1 MCSLKFAG
9 WNPQTRGHR
18 ASVLKSPCYKVMPL
32 GPAARHLLTV
42 QAASAHVY
50 LECIC
55 ICFQKDG
62 DPPVLCSDLQ
72 SNKTLTQSFSSS
84 LAASLYTSM
93 AALCFPRRN
102 LWKHFHFYFFS
113 CFETLLCNY
122 CHLCYWEMTLFA
134 SSPETRARSPEKF
147 AIWAISQH
155 CSFSG
160 PRSSIPRSVT
170 WLEMQRMNSQPQS
183 SAFVSKGK
191 RRWSKANSTLGDRKG
206 SAGQVYIAPGITFS
220 SGSGN
225 WCAICL
231 A

>member
-1 MCSLKFAG
+1 M
-9 WNPQTRGHR
+9 
-18 ASVLKSPCYKVMPL
+18 
-32 GPAARHLLTV
+32 HLHLFSERWRSTCIV
-42 QAASAHVY
+42 QWSAKQQNTY
-50 LECIC
+50 
-55 ICFQKDG
+55 
-62 DPPVLCSDLQ
+62 PVLFI
-72 SNKTLTQSFSSS
+72 KFSCFVVHFNGS
-84 LAASLYTSM
+84 LV
-93 AALCFPRRN
+93 FPQKKPVKAFPF
-102 LWKHFHFYFFS
+102 LLFS

-170 WLEMQRMNSQPQS
+170 WLETQRMNSQPQS